1 MGSAGEGNARENG
14 PPNAHRTPRRGQA
27 AKCAASPA
35 APVGACLASHL
46 TFPRMSDQTY
56 DEGRAKNLQA
66 LLLALADRIRELNE
80 AGTLL
85 QHAPELTRLIGE
97 VRSELFHYE
106 VRATYDTP
114 EVAENRRIVS
124 EAKQKEEAEWQPSE
138 WTPEEEDDPEW

>member
-1 MGSAGEGNARENG
+1 MA
-14 PPNAHRTPRRGQA
+14 
-27 AKCAASPA
+27 
-35 APVGACLASHL
+35 
-46 TFPRMSDQTY
+46 DQTY

-124 EAKQKEEAEWQPSE
+124 EAKQKEETEWQPNE
-138 WTPEEEDDPEW
+138 WKPEEEDDPEW